1 MQLQNDTLSPTKICF
16 GIFLTNKF
24 PLLPLSIMTDTL
36 RIANSLEERR
46 NFSYV
51 LISADGQATS
61 SSCEFPAPI
70 EAGINNCPVLD
81 VVLVCTGQS
90 GAKTTNRSVLNW
102 LRKLSRSGVTIGGI
116 SSGAF
121 ILAEAGLLDG
131 RECAVH
137 WASFQSLSERF
148 RKVDVTG
155 NIFCIDGN
163 MITCAGGVSTLDL
176 MLHLI
181 GKFRSVLFARQVA
194 DSLVYPSI
202 RGSHAPARVN
212 LRARTGVTNQLLLS
226 SIELMESNLEDP
238 VQIGDIS
245 VHLGTSTR
253 HLERLFMRHFQMS
266 PSQYYMRLRL
276 HEAKGLLTQ
285 TDVSIIEVALR
296 SGFKNASHFTRR
308 YRKMYQMLPS
318 EQRKL

>member
-1 MQLQNDTLSPTKICF
+1 
-16 GIFLTNKF
+16 
-24 PLLPLSIMTDTL
+24 
-36 RIANSLEERR
+36 
-46 NFSYV
+46 
-51 LISADGQATS
+51 
-61 SSCEFPAPI
+61 
-70 EAGINNCPVLD
+70 
-81 VVLVCTGQS
+81 
-90 GAKTTNRSVLNW
+90 
-102 LRKLSRSGVTIGGI
+102 
-116 SSGAF
+116 
-121 ILAEAGLLDG
+121 
-131 RECAVH
+131 
-137 WASFQSLSERF
+137 
-148 RKVDVTG
+148 
-155 NIFCIDGN
+155 

-194 DSLVYPSI
+194 DALVYPSI

-212 LRARTGVTNQLLLS
+212 LQARTGVTNQLLLR

-245 VHLGTSTR
+245 VRLGTSTR
-253 HLERLFMRHFQMS
+253 HLERLFMRYFQMS